1 MSLPLLRVEDLSVE
15 YRSRWRAAPVRALD
29 HVSLEISTG
38 ETLGLVGESG
48 SGKTTLG
55 GAVLGLVPPSAGKII
70 FDGKE
75 ITRAS
80 KKERH
85 LLAKDLQVVFQD
97 PYSSLNPSRTIGQT
111 LAEPLI
117 AQASTPRPE
126 RTSRVKDMLSR
137 VGLPAE
143 AFDRYPAQFS
153 GGQRQRI
160 AIARALMANPKLV
173 ICDEPSS
180 ALDLSVQAQILN
192 LLKDLQEELGLAYLF
207 ISHDL
212 AVVRHISHRI
222 AVINEGHIV
231 ETGSAVQVCTEP
243 RHPYTKE
250 LLSAAPVPDPAA
262 QAARRTARRRRLLEQ
277 TLPAGVVPA
286 SQTGA
291 QPELVVTERGHD
303 DAAQG
308 TGSPGRDL

>member
-1 MSLPLLRVEDLSVE
+1 VKSPLLRVEDLSVE

-55 GAVLGLVPPSAGKII
+55 GAVLGLVPTGGGKII
-70 FDGKE
+70 FDGE
-75 ITRAS
+75 DITHAS
-80 KKERH
+80 KKARR
-85 LLAKDLQVVFQD
+85 LLAKDMQVVFQD

-111 LAEPLI
+111 LAEPLM
-117 AQASTPRPE
+117 AQAAIPRSE
-126 RTSRVKDMLSR
+126 RTSMVKNMLAR

-143 AFDRYPAQFS
+143 ALDRYPTQFS

-160 AIARALMANPKLV
+160 GIARALMAHPKLV

-212 AVVRHISHRI
+212 AVVRHVSHRI

-231 ETGSAVQVCTEP
+231 EMGSAAQVYAEP
-243 RHPYTKE
+243 QHPYTKE
-250 LLSAAPVPDPAA
+250 LLSAAPVPDPAR
-262 QAARRTARRRRLLEQ
+262 QAARRTSRRQRLLEQ
-277 TLPAGVVPA
+277 TLPPGRSPA
-286 SQTGA
+286 SQPLVQA
-291 QPELVVTERGHD
+291 ELVVTERSHS
-303 DAAQG
+303 DAEQETPSAG
-308 TGSPGRDL
+308 